1 VKLSPMEKNPIR
13 YLIDGKGKEVYDYPY
28 LLDLQKKSYEF
39 FLQREKK
46 LKNLPVENQGL
57 EYLFRSIF
65 PIESAAR
72 NIVLEYI
79 DYSIGEPKY
88 SENEARKKGKT
99 YAVPIKVK
107 VNLVIKDTGEIKSQ
121 EIYFGEF
128 PLMTSNGTFIIN
140 GAERV
145 VVSQIHRSPGV
156 VFSYSEKDFEY
167 NARLS
172 PDKGSW
178 LEFLIDEKKEIM
190 YVRIDKKRKILVTT
204 FLRVI
209 GFDTNEKIINSLHK
223 VVEIKVDDTL
233 ENKYAAQ
240 DVIVETDFGPEKILI
255 AGKRISYTE
264 IMSLKEYNIEKIKV
278 IDFNSEK
285 HINSEVIINTLQKET
300 FEKSAENPL
309 KTEMSKEEAINKI
322 FNILRPGE
330 PALIETAEKEILD
343 LYFDP
348 KKYDLGRVGRF
359 KLNKKYGYAENVT
372 TLALTKDDIINT
384 IIYLDKIFEGVYK
397 PDDIDHLSNRRVR
410 GVGELFLNQLKK
422 ASSRI
427 EKIAKERMQTCDIDN
442 VQPADILSIKP
453 ITAII
458 NEFFGTSQ
466 LSQYMDQTNPLTELT
481 HKRRL
486 NALGPGGLSRERAGF
501 AVRDVHHS
509 HYGRICPIETP
520 EGQNIGLIVSL
531 TTYGRINEYGFL
543 ETPYRKVEN
552 GIVTDKVEYLTAIE
566 EERYYIAQSLEEI
579 DEDGKFK
586 NQFVNARYKGEYVSV
601 ERELINYI
609 DVSPRQ
615 VFSVSTSLIP
625 FLEHNDANRALM
637 GSNMQRQSVPL
648 ICPESPYVG
657 TGLEYVV
664 ARDSG
669 VIVVAK
675 RAGEV
680 IYVNNSIIKILPDDR
695 KDDNDI
701 DVYQLIKFYR
711 TNQDTVYNQKPIV
724 KKGQKVKEG
733 EVIADGASTDKG
745 ELALGRNLKVAF
757 MPWYGYN
764 FEDAIVISERV
775 VKEDLLTSIHIKEF
789 QIEVRE
795 TKLGKEKIT
804 REIPNVSESDIKDL
818 DDEGIIRI
826 GARVTSNSI
835 LVGKVTPKGHED
847 LSPEYR
853 LVKSIFGEKASDV
866 KDTSLR
872 LPHGV
877 EGNVINVIRLR
888 RADGEDLEA
897 GVEEI
902 VKVYVAAKRKISV
915 GDKLSGRHGN
925 KGVISK
931 ILPEQDMP
939 FLPDGTPIDIVL
951 NPLGVPSRMNLGQ
964 ILETSLGWI
973 CEKLNKKVAVPIFQS
988 VSYEKIQE
996 LLKECG
1002 LPETSKNVL
1011 YNGLTGEPFEQ
1022 EVMVGNIYILKLT
1035 HMVDDKVHARSTG
1048 NYSLVTQQPLGGK
1061 AQFGGQRLGEMEV
1074 WALEAY
1080 GASYT
1085 LHEFLTQKSDD
1096 RQGRNNLYHAIVKG
1110 KVIPPPGVPEA
1121 FNVMIQEL
1129 KGLCLDISIYDEN
1142 DKIIPL
1148 FEKDKDI
1155 NEQKK
1160 QQSNQIFW
1168 PFWV

>member
-1 VKLSPMEKNPIR
+1 MKKNPVR
-13 YLIDGKGKEVYDYPY
+13 HLIENKGEEIFEYPY
-28 LLDLQKKSYEF
+28 LLELQKKSYEF
-39 FLQREKK
+39 FLQRDRK
-46 LKNLPVENQGL
+46 LNNLPLENQGL
-57 EYLFRSIF
+57 EYLFRTIF
-65 PIESAAR
+65 PIESQTR
-72 NIVLEYI
+72 NMVLEYVE
-79 DYSIGEPKY
+79 YTIGEPKY
-88 SENEARKKGKT
+88 TENEARKKGKT
-99 YAVPIKVK
+99 YAVPIKARI
-107 VNLVIKDTGEIKSQ
+107 NLVLKDTGEVKSQ

-156 VFSYSEKDFEY
+156 VFSYSEKDYEF

-190 YVRIDKKRKILVTT
+190 HVRIDKKRKILVTT

-209 GFDTNEKIINSLHK
+209 GFENNEKIIEALHEVK
-223 VVEIKVDDTL
+223 EVEVNESI
-233 ENKYAAQ
+233 ENRYSAQ
-240 DVIVETDFGPEKILI
+240 DVIVETDFGPEKILA
-255 AGKRISYTE
+255 AGKKISFTD
-264 IMSLKEYNIEKIKV
+264 IMSLKEYNIEKVKV
-278 IDFNSEK
+278 VELNSDK
-285 HINSEVIINTLQKET
+285 FISSEVILNTLQKET

-309 KTEMSKEEAINKI
+309 KSEMSKDEAINKV
-322 FNILRPGE
+322 FNIIRPGE
-330 PALIETAEKEILD
+330 PALIEAAEKEILD
-343 LYFDP
+343 MFFDP
-348 KKYDLGRVGRF
+348 KRYDLGRVGRF
-359 KLNKKYGYAENVT
+359 KINKKYGYEENIT
-372 TLALTKDDIINT
+372 TLALTKQDIINT
-384 IIYLDKIFEGVYK
+384 IIYLEKIFERKYK

-422 ASSRI
+422 AFARI
-427 EKIAKERMQTCDIDN
+427 EKVALERMQTCDPDTI
-442 VQPADILSIKP
+442 QPVDILSIKP
-453 ITAII
+453 ISAVI

-486 NALGPGGLSRERAGF
+486 NALGPGGLSRDRAGF

-531 TTYGRINEYGFL
+531 TTYGRKNDYGFL

-552 GIVTDKVEYLTAIE
+552 GVVTNKIEYLTAIE

-579 DEDGKFK
+579 DENGRFK

-601 ERELINYI
+601 ERDLINYI

-637 GSNMQRQSVPL
+637 GSNMQRQAVPL
-648 ICPESPYVG
+648 ICPESPYIG

-669 VIVVAK
+669 VIVTA
-675 RAGEV
+675 RRSGEV
-680 IYVNNSIIKILPDDR
+680 IYVTNSIIKILPDNR
-695 KDDNDI
+695 KNDKDI
-701 DVYQLIKFYR
+701 DVYELMKFFR

-724 KKGQKVKEG
+724 KVGQRVSEG
-733 EVIADGASTDKG
+733 EVIADGPSTQNG

-818 DDEGIIRI
+818 DEEGIIRI
-826 GARVTSNSI
+826 GARVGSNSI

-847 LSPEYR
+847 LTPEYR

-888 RADGEDLEA
+888 RSEGEDLEA

-902 VKVYVAAKRKISV
+902 VKVYVAVKRKISV

-939 FLPDGTPIDIVL
+939 FLPDGTPVDIVL

-964 ILETSLGWI
+964 LLEASLGWV
-973 CEKLNKKVAVPIFQS
+973 CEKLGVKVAVPVFQS
-988 VSYEKIQE
+988 VSWDKIQE
-996 LLKECG
+996 MLKECN
-1002 LPETSKNVL
+1002 LPNTSKTIL

-1096 RQGRNNLYHAIVKG
+1096 RTGRNNLYHAIVKG

-1129 KGLCLDISIYDEN
+1129 KGLCLDITIYDEN

-1148 FEKDKDI
+1148 FEKDNDI

-1160 QQSNQIFW
+1160 QQSSQIF
-1168 PFWV
+1168 